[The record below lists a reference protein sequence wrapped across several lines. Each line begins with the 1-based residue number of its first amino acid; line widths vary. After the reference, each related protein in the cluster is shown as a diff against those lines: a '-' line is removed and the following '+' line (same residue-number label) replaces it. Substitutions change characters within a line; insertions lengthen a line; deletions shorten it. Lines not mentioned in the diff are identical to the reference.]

1 MKATDL
7 RIGNLFYY
15 RVVDQLDER
24 KEWFEV
30 SEIDYDDLRVIG
42 IKDEMNQDYQPIPL
56 TEEWLLKFG
65 FETSKRLWDSFSR
78 SYYYLSKKDKLC
90 FNLHESKNIFYM
102 YEYKHI
108 KHVHQLQN
116 LYFAL
121 TGTELIQNNVCAIQS

>member
-15 RVVDQLDER
+15 RVVDQLDPK

-30 SEIDYDDLRVIG
+30 SKIDYDDLRVIG

-65 FETSKRLWDSFSR
+65 FDVKEPVLISSWKFSPFCDTIIT
-78 SYYYLSKKDKLC
+78 KC
-90 FNLHESKNIFYM
+90 
-102 YEYKHI
+102 EY
-108 KHVHQLQN
+108 VHQLQN

-121 TGTELIQNNVCAIQS
+121 IGTELIVKDLK

>member
-42 IKDEMNQDYQPIPL
+42 IKDEMNQDYQPIPI

-65 FETSKRLWDSFSR
+65 F
-78 SYYYLSKKDKLC
+78 KKYITGDIYPT
-90 FNLHESKNIFYM
+90 FTKNMLNWNDGIFYLIR
-102 YEYKHI
+102 YGFINHI

-121 TGTELIQNNVCAIQS
+121 TGIELTIKDLQID